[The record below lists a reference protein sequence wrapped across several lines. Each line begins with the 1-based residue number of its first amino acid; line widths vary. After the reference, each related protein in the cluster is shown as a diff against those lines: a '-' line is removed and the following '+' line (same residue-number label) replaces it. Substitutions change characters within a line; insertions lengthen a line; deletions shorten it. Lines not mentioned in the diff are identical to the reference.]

1 MELLTLSQI
10 VILTIFMTFFISFV
24 LYKVTFKKANG
35 YSEIKV
41 LIEEMISQNLFLSD
55 NINNLNR
62 NVSEL
67 KEEIEQVKGKN
78 EDLGVEIEEFR
89 NTIRE
94 ILPKA

>member
-1 MELLTLSQI
+1 MELTLSQI
-10 VILTIFMTFFISFV
+10 VIITIFMTFFTSFV
-24 LYKVTFKKANG
+24 LYKFAFKKANG

-41 LIEEMISQNLFLSD
+41 LIEEMISQNIFLGD

-78 EDLGVEIEEFR
+78 EDLGIEIEEFR